1 MSSSKDTAAGDFDAE
16 LASVERFISDVQQ
29 GNVPTGEAMRAYRD
43 VHRPA
48 IDRLRAQLAEF
59 EALLDA
65 TQVDT
70 IQIVGEG
77 SSSSA

>member
-1 MSSSKDTAAGDFDAE
+1 MSSSADGTTGDFDAE
-16 LASVERFISDVQQ
+16 LAAVERFISDVQQ

-48 IDRLRAQLAEF
+48 IERLRAQLAEF

-65 TQVDT
+65 TQADG
-70 IQIVGEG
+70 VGASG
-77 SSSSA
+77 STSSGSA

>member
-1 MSSSKDTAAGDFDAE
+1 MSSSEGTSASDFDAE
-16 LASVERFISDVQQ
+16 LAAVERFISDVQQ

-48 IDRLRAQLAEF
+48 IERLRARLAEF

-65 TQVDT
+65 TQVDAT
-70 IQIVGEG
+70 QVDA
-77 SSSSA
+77 S